1 MTRSTI
7 TPITAAGKDGDTD
20 KRTNEKA
27 SPEHGLAVL
36 RDKEGRGLI
45 SLVCDALHETSDL
58 AYQMHAQLY
67 ATGPAEDQDL
77 QQLMGETQ
85 ACLETA
91 EHYLLMLGSVIEER
105 TPTPDPDLGPE
116 PDPWSVEPAF

>member
-45 SLVCDALHETSDL
+45 SLACDALRATSDL
-58 AYQMHAQLY
+58 AYEMHARLY
-67 ATGPAEDQDL
+67 AKDPADDRAL
-77 QQLMGETQ
+77 QQLNGEAQ

-91 EHYLLMLGSVIEER
+91 EHYLLMLGSVVEER
-105 TPTPDPDLGPE
+105 TPPPDPDPDV
-116 PDPWSVEPAF
+116 DPWSVEPAF